1 MPEILPSHLQK
12 PGYEW
17 FGRLRL
23 PLIAAPMFLLSGPEI
38 VVAAARAGVV
48 GAFPTLN
55 ARTPADLEGWF
66 REITARIAALDAER
80 GVRGT
85 WAANIVAHSTNRRL
99 EQDLDLICEYKPP
112 LVITALG
119 SPRRVVERVRAYGGK
134 VVADVNSIAFARK
147 AADAGVDGLL
157 LVACGAGGHTGE
169 LSPFAFVEAV
179 RGFWD
184 GLLVLAGSIGTGR
197 ALKAALTLGAD
208 MASIGTRFIATPES
222 MAHPEY
228 KRMVIDAE
236 VGDILCTN
244 AFTGA
249 RANML
254 RPSIVRAGLDP
265 DHLKP
270 VGRMDV
276 TDDPHAG
283 NRAWRDIWSAGHGV
297 GLVKKEQTVAG
308 VIDDLEREYAAA
320 HCGSRNVSGGKHDIE
335 STG

>member
-1 MPEILPSHLQK
+1 MPELLPSRLQE

-23 PLIAAPMFLLSGPEI
+23 PLIVAPMFLLSGPEI

-55 ARTPADLEGWF
+55 ARTVSDLEDWL
-66 REITARIAALDAER
+66 REITTRVAALDVEG

-85 WAANIVAHSTNRRL
+85 WAANLVAHSTNRRL
-99 EQDLDLICEYKPP
+99 EQDLDLICKYQPP

-119 SPRRVVERVRAYGGK
+119 SPRRVVERVHAYGGK
-134 VVADVNSIAFARK
+134 VMADVNSIAFARK

-157 LVACGAGGHTGE
+157 LVACGAGGHTGDVN
-169 LSPFAFVEAV
+169 PFAFVETV
-179 RGFWD
+179 RAFWD

-197 ALKAALTLGAD
+197 ALNAALTLGAD

-222 MAHPEY
+222 MAHPDY
-228 KRMVIDAE
+228 KRMVIDAGFE
-236 VGDILCTN
+236 DVLRTN

-249 RANML
+249 WANML
-254 RPSIVRAGLDP
+254 RPSIERAGLDP

-270 VGRMDV
+270 LGRMDV

-297 GLVKKEQTVAG
+297 GLIKKEQTVAD
-308 VIDDLEREYAAA
+308 VIDDLEREYAATHHWNSKVPGRKA
-320 HCGSRNVSGGKHDIE
+320 
-335 STG
+335 

>member
-1 MPEILPSHLQK
+1 MPENPPNRLQE
-12 PGYEW
+12 PGYES
-17 FGRLRL
+17 FGCLRL
-23 PLIAAPMFLLSGPEI
+23 PVIVAPMFLLSGPEI

-55 ARTPADLEGWF
+55 ARTVSDLEEWF
-66 REITARIAALDAER
+66 REITTRIAALETEGDFQ
-80 GVRGT
+80 GT
-85 WAANIVAHSTNRRL
+85 WAANLVAHSTNRRF

-134 VVADVNSIAFARK
+134 VLADVNSISFARK

-169 LSPFAFVEAV
+169 LNPFAFVETV
-179 RGFWD
+179 RAFWD
-184 GLLVLAGSIGTGR
+184 GLLVLAGSISTGH

-208 MASIGTRFIATPES
+208 MVSIGTRFIATPES

-236 VGDILCTN
+236 SEDILRTN

-249 RANML
+249 WANML

-265 DHLKP
+265 DRLKP
-270 VGRMDV
+270 IGRMNV

-283 NRAWRDIWSAGHGV
+283 NRAWRDIWSAGHCV
-297 GLVKKEQTVAG
+297 GLIKKEQTVAD
-308 VIDDLEREYAAA
+308 VIGDLEREYDAT
-320 HCGSRNVSGGKHDIE
+320 R
-335 STG
+335 

>member
-1 MPEILPSHLQK
+1 MPELLPSHLRE

-23 PLIAAPMFLLSGPEI
+23 PLIVAPMFLLSGPEM

-55 ARTPADLEGWF
+55 ARTVSDLEDWL
-66 REITARIAALDAER
+66 REITTRIAALDAEGGIR
-80 GVRGT
+80 GA
-85 WAANIVAHSTNRRL
+85 WAANLVAHSTNRRL
-99 EQDLDLICEYKPP
+99 EQDLDLICKYQPP

-119 SPRRVVERVRAYGGK
+119 SPRRVVEQVHAYGGK
-134 VVADVNSIAFARK
+134 VMADVNSIAFARK

-157 LVACGAGGHTGE
+157 LVACGAGGHTGDVN
-169 LSPFAFVEAV
+169 PFAFVETV
-179 RGFWD
+179 RAFWD

-197 ALKAALTLGAD
+197 ALNAALTLGAD

-222 MAHPEY
+222 MAHPDY
-228 KRMVIDAE
+228 KRMVIDAGFE
-236 VGDILCTN
+236 DVMRTN

-249 RANML
+249 WANML
-254 RPSIVRAGLDP
+254 RPSIKRAGLDP

-270 VGRMDV
+270 LGRMDV

-297 GLVKKEQTVAG
+297 GLIKKEQTVAD
-308 VIDDLEREYAAA
+308 VIDDLEREYAATHHLNSKVPGREA
-320 HCGSRNVSGGKHDIE
+320 
-335 STG
+335 